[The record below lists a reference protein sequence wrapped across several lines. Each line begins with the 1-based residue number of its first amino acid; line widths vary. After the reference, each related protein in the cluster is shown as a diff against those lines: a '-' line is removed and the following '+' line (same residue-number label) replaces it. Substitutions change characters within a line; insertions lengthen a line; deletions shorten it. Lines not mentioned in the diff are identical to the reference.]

1 MKYIFKQIDN
11 ISGRNAETTI
21 EFSTDTLPDV
31 LEHFEMFI
39 RGCGFYPSG
48 TLDFV
53 EENYDEPEEEHE
65 WTKTLRGDSEWPFGI
80 TAKQEWP
87 FEIAKQKA
95 MKVPVVE
102 SIYDGDLNS
111 PSAGASDSWT
121 DPWKGVAP
129 SVAMQWTVNELMKD
143 KINTTLDVCPVCK
156 IDNGVMLQH
165 ECWDKNCPK
174 GQDAN

>member
-21 EFSTDTLPDV
+21 EFSADYLPDI
-31 LEHFEMFI
+31 LQHFEMFL
-39 RGCGFYPSG
+39 RGCGYHPSG

-53 EENYDEPEEEHE
+53 EDESEEEHE
-65 WTKTLRGDSEWPFGI
+65 WTETIRGESG
-80 TAKQEWP
+80 WP
-87 FEIAKQKA
+87 FEIAKQKT
-95 MKVPVVE
+95 MKVPLVE

-129 SVAMQWTVNELMKD
+129 SVAMQWTANELMKD
-143 KINTTLDVCPVCK
+143 KSVCPVCK
-156 IDNGVMLQH
+156 IDNETMAQH
-165 ECWDKNCPK
+165 ECWDNNCPK
-174 GQDAN
+174 GKDAN